1 MERNGQKSDKNKKIL
16 ESPENMLYSCL
27 DFYPKGLDQLQGE
40 TKLEIL
46 PLLAAIMRLCDLGL
60 IRENFKN
67 QYVRLG

>member
-1 MERNGQKSDKNKKIL
+1 M
-16 ESPENMLYSCL
+16 YSCL